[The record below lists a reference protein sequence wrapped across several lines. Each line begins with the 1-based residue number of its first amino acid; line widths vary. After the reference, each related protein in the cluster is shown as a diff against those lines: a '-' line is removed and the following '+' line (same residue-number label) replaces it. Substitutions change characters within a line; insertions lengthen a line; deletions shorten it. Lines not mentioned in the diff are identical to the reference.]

1 MFGVRVLGVRTPGVR
16 VPGVRVVLLLVM
28 GLGLLGALLSCG
40 VDDMDARLPG
50 RLLVAFDGTLD
61 GTPDG
66 TPNESRL
73 TPVLFAFAFSPT
85 EEAEVDACDARF
97 LTDTDPGK

>member
-1 MFGVRVLGVRTPGVR
+1 VLGVRVLGVRTPGVR

-28 GLGLLGALLSCG
+28 GLGLLVVVDLDSCG

-50 RLLVAFDGTLD
+50 RLLLVFDGT
-61 GTPDG
+61 PVG

-73 TPVLFAFAFSPT
+73 TPVLFAPSPT
-85 EEAEVDACDARF
+85 EEAEVEACDARF
-97 LTDTDPGK
+97 LTETDPGR